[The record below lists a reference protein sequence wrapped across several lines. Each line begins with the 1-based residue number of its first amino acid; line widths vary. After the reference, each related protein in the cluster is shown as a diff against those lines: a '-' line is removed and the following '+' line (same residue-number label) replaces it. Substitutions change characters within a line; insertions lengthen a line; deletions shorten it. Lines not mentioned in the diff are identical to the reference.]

1 MGAICPYLK
10 QVALLLLFFLPS
22 YLQASQPPKVLI
34 NEIAWMGTAVS
45 ANNEWIELWN
55 GTDSPL
61 SLEGWALKAFDG
73 TPEIQLEGEIPA
85 KSFFLLERTDDN
97 TLPGIAAGQIY
108 AGALQN
114 TGEKLELFNELGE
127 LIDSVDCSSGWL
139 AGDNSTKQT
148 MERIDSGW
156 QTSQSPGGTPK
167 KQNAIQQEEPQ
178 PKPEPELLPQE
189 EAQPGLKPIVYPS
202 GILINELIP
211 SPEGTDALE
220 EWIELKNADD
230 AEVNLS
236 QWKIQDT
243 MGSVT
248 TYTFPEGTKISP
260 NGFLVLSRPTTKIT
274 LNNDGDGLLL
284 IQPNGN
290 ILDTVK
296 YEKAPR
302 GQSYNRIRA
311 AWVWSAAPTPGKEN
325 LASLPL
331 LEQEAAEAEKEKAK
345 DPQKQLA
352 AVSEPIS
359 KENPLSLLV
368 LLTALAVAFF
378 SGTIILI
385 IKKEIKGQKSFK
397 NLFFR

>member
-284 IQPNGN
+284 IQPDGN

-302 GQSYNRIRA
+302 GQSYNRIGA

>member
-296 YEKAPR
+296 YEKALR

-311 AWVWSAAPTPGKEN
+311 AWVWSATPTPGKEN

-345 DPQKQLA
+345 DPKKQLA